1 MDYNDNAGSFYESSY
16 GDPSLECIDLASD
29 SDEDEQETA
38 EYVQPVA
45 VYQASTSKGPK
56 PKIRSNPTQNKR
68 LYQRNRLYLSLSFDC
83 TDCEQTAISSEN
95 LYKKHLRDDHSIYN
109 HRCYVAFCGH
119 SFKRK
124 CVVSLQMFL
133 AFTNNFTIFFSIFL
147 QQHLE
152 KVHPNEFNW
161 ICATCQQSHTSHDE
175 LKKHFT
181 SCHQF
186 GTFVCNFKGGCQVE
200 TFNRE
205 QMLQHLREYHV
216 LDPEGKVTPKNY
228 ICNFQGCEQAFS
240 TSALVRRHQLFHL
253 KIKPYSCKL
262 CSYESEVRYA
272 TIVHIRTVHMG
283 LPAYV
288 RDQEAKNIVDKR
300 DPASFLHVEADKL
313 EKINECARNIKRIK

>member
-1 MDYNDNAGSFYESSY
+1 
-16 GDPSLECIDLASD
+16 
-29 SDEDEQETA
+29 
-38 EYVQPVA
+38 
-45 VYQASTSKGPK
+45 
-56 PKIRSNPTQNKR
+56 
-68 LYQRNRLYLSLSFDC
+68 
-83 TDCEQTAISSEN
+83 
-95 LYKKHLRDDHSIYN
+95 
-109 HRCYVAFCGH
+109 
-119 SFKRK
+119 
-124 CVVSLQMFL
+124 
-133 AFTNNFTIFFSIFL
+133 
-147 QQHLE
+147 
-152 KVHPNEFNW
+152 
-161 ICATCQQSHTSHDE
+161 
-175 LKKHFT
+175 
-181 SCHQF
+181 
-186 GTFVCNFKGGCQVE
+186 
-200 TFNRE
+200 
-205 QMLQHLREYHV
+205 MLQHLREYHV